1 MDSSLYEHTHMN
13 RPVTT
18 NKGKYTP
25 HDSNT
30 KAQSLALPAT
40 HVDERREDLFSIA
53 LRS

>member
-1 MDSSLYEHTHMN
+1 MN

-25 HDSNT
+25 HDSNA

-40 HVDERREDLFSIA
+40 HVDERRKYLFSIA

>member
-1 MDSSLYEHTHMN
+1 MN

-18 NKGKYTP
+18 DKGEYTP